1 MHPPD
6 CYDFEHQVW
15 VALHSVLRKAE
26 GKAVMPEPQKKFAAG
41 AGLYSEGQ
49 GSRDELFSLVYE
61 ELRRLASFV
70 RKNEVNA
77 TINTTAL
84 VHEAW
89 MKLQGSPHLAATSPT
104 HFKGIATK
112 AMRQILVNEARRR
125 GARKRG
131 GAGEVTFV
139 PLSDSIDGIVSWPEE
154 LLALDMALEE
164 LEGFNLRQAQV
175 VESRFFGGMD
185 VSEIAAS
192 LGVSESSVERD
203 WRAARAWLAGR
214 ISSETE

>member
-1 MHPPD
+1 
-6 CYDFEHQVW
+6 
-15 VALHSVLRKAE
+15 
-26 GKAVMPEPQKKFAAG
+26 MPEPQKASATETCLRQEDQG
-41 AGLYSEGQ
+41 A
-49 GSRDELFSLVYE
+49 RNELFSMVYE

-77 TINTTAL
+77 TINSTAL

-104 HFKGIATK
+104 HFKGIATR
-112 AMRQILVNEARRR
+112 AMRQILVDEARRR

-131 GAGEVTFV
+131 GAGEVSFV
-139 PLSDSIDGIVSWPEE
+139 SLGDAIDEAASWPEE
-154 LLALDMALEE
+154 VLALDMALEE
-164 LEGFNLRQAQV
+164 LASFSPRQAQV

-185 VSEIAAS
+185 VAETAAL
-192 LGVSESSVERD
+192 LGVSESAVERD

-214 ISSETE
+214 ICPDLE